1 MIELEPLPHA
11 EAIAYFQQK
20 GFAQQLQRFHHL
32 DHFREDHA
40 RDFVVAKAMRDDIEQ
55 LFRDELLRSFQEGR
69 TLAQFQA
76 DLEPVLRREGWWGRT
91 QMTDPLTGESQEVQL
106 GSMRRLRTI
115 YDTNMR
121 TAHAAGHW
129 ARIQRTKKA
138 FPYLQYI
145 QIERPSKRHDHER
158 FHDKIWRVDDPIWL
172 RIYPPNGF
180 FCGCHVVQR
189 TEGWMRRNGRTVD
202 DPVDLE
208 EQPWTNKR
216 TGEVSQIPKGVH
228 PGFDANPGA
237 TWLDIEARVQEVAPD
252 LPPERQAYERGLLQ
266 ALRLRQT
273 SIGRETLVI
282 SDEAGESYIMGDATP
297 DQPGRVSVE
306 AVLAQG
312 DERLATDRLT
322 LLHSHLTDA
331 PLSYDDLQT
340 LASPRVASVTAVSPG
355 GALWRAQTGTEVMGD
370 QFGEFARRAV
380 PVLREELAVMSEED
394 RGHIV
399 HHALGLYL
407 ERRGVIRY
415 HFSLTGRLRDL
426 FARFAELIERLS
438 I

>member
-11 EAIAYFQQK
+11 EAIAYFRSK
-20 GFAQQLQRFHHL
+20 GFAPQLQRFHHL

-40 RDFVVAKAMRDDIEQ
+40 RQFVVAKAMRDDIAK
-55 LFRDELLRSFQEGR
+55 LFRDELLSSLEQGR

-76 DLEPVLRREGWWGRT
+76 ALEPVLRREGWWGRS
-91 QMTDPLTGESQEVQL
+91 QMTDPLTGETQEVQL

-129 ARIQRTKKA
+129 ARIQRTKTA

-189 TEGWMRRNGRTVD
+189 TEGWMRRNNRTVS
-202 DPVDLE
+202 DPIDLD

-216 TGEVSQIPKGVH
+216 TGEVTPVPKGVH
-228 PGFDANPGA
+228 PGFDTNPGA
-237 TWLDIEARVQEVAPD
+237 TWLDIEARTDEVMPD
-252 LPPERQAYERGLLQ
+252 LTPERRAYERGLLQ
-266 ALRLRQT
+266 GVRLRQT
-273 SIGRETLVI
+273 AIGRETLVV
-282 SDEAGESYIMGDATP
+282 SDTAHELHVMGDAAPEHP
-297 DQPGRVSVE
+297 DRVSVDDVFAGTAGFE
-306 AVLAQG
+306 PGQV
-312 DERLATDRLT
+312 D
-322 LLHSHLTDA
+322 LLHSHLTDS
-331 PLSYDDLQT
+331 PLSYDDLLT
-340 LASPRVASVTAVSPG
+340 LANPQIRSVTAISPG
-355 GALWRAQTGTEVMGD
+355 GGIWRARTGAEILNPH
-370 QFGEFARRAV
+370 FGGFARQAK
-380 PVLREELAVMSEED
+380 PLLDAYSSGMQAED
-394 RGHIV
+394 RNHIV

-407 ERRGVIRY
+407 ERRGAIHY
-415 HFSLTGRLRDL
+415 HYSLTGRLRDL
-426 FARFAELIERLS
+426 FDEFADLIERLS
-438 I
+438 S